1 MDLAI
6 VSGRGPDILTNID
19 GLNPYVIDEDIVLF
33 GYRDAEQSS
42 IYGSQDVRNTSMHA
56 FDLSYVK
63 KLGIITASSLA
74 IKSLLKNELD
84 GFWIHLDADV
94 LDDEVMPAVDYRLV
108 DGLSFSDVSELLRV
122 LISTRRAVGMTI
134 TIFNPHLDIDGSIA
148 NEFVLSIVSGLL

>member
-19 GLNPYVIDEDIVLF
+19 GLKPYVREMNIVLF

-42 IYGSQDVRNTSMHA
+42 IYGSQDVRNSSINV
-56 FDLSYVK
+56 FDLSDVK
-63 KLGIITASSLA
+63 KLRIVTSATLA
-74 IKSLLKNELD
+74 VKSLLKEELD

-94 LDDEVMPAVDYRLV
+94 LDDEVMPAVDYRL
-108 DGLSFSDVSELLRV
+108 DGGLSFSDLSELLRV

-134 TIFNPHLDIDGSIA
+134 TIFNPHLDLEGSIA